1 MSAPPIYVGYSV
13 RIELDVGVDVSA
25 ATQTDILVRR
35 PDGTT
40 QVLTGTVDPAV
51 PTVIAAD
58 LTPSQA
64 GVYYLQPR
72 VVTGGQTQAG
82 AIVSIRAIDPIQ

>member
-13 RIELDVGVDVSA
+13 RIELDVGVDVST
-25 ATQTDILVRR
+25 ATQTDILVRK

-40 QVLTGTVDPAV
+40 QVLTGTVNPAS

-58 LTPSQA
+58 FIPQQA

-72 VVTGGQTQAG
+72 VITAGQTQAG
-82 AIVSIRAIDPIQ
+82 AIVSIRAVDPIQ